1 MISVIL
7 FCTIFASIWGD
18 FFGGCAAAAVVFFGI
33 SICTSQKQKIVSE
46 RVASDHT
53 ALAGQLAAAL

>member
-1 MISVIL
+1 MV
-7 FCTIFASIWGD
+7 
-18 FFGGCAAAAVVFFGI
+18 FGL
-33 SICTSQKQKIVSE
+33 SICTSPKQKVVSE